1 MKHLSTPSLRTSS
14 RKITSKLGLASLI
27 GVACLGGLTTNNLT
41 WAESPR
47 IEAIVADDS
56 AGKSLFDG
64 KTLDGWK
71 GLAENWSV
79 EDGAITGVNTAE
91 NPIKNNTFLVYE
103 KPFADFELNLKFRI
117 QGGNSGIQYRSKLV
131 DSEKFIVGGYQAD
144 IDANGRYMGINYEER
159 GRGIIAERGEV
170 IAIDEQG
177 NRKKV
182 ESIGDPDELLA
193 KINMED
199 WNDYRIVAKG
209 TVVQHFINGALMS
222 EVRDSETS
230 KRASDGIIAFQV
242 HAGPPMKVQFKEI
255 FIKE

>member
-1 MKHLSTPSLRTSS
+1 
-14 RKITSKLGLASLI
+14 
-27 GVACLGGLTTNNLT
+27 
-41 WAESPR
+41 
-47 IEAIVADDS
+47 
-56 AGKSLFDG
+56 
-64 KTLDGWK
+64 
-71 GLAENWSV
+71 LAENWSV

>member
-1 MKHLSTPSLRTSS
+1 
-14 RKITSKLGLASLI
+14 
-27 GVACLGGLTTNNLT
+27 
-41 WAESPR
+41 
-47 IEAIVADDS
+47 
-56 AGKSLFDG
+56 
-64 KTLDGWK
+64 
-71 GLAENWSV
+71 
-79 EDGAITGVNTAE
+79 
-91 NPIKNNTFLVYE
+91 
-103 KPFADFELNLKFRI
+103 
-117 QGGNSGIQYRSKLV
+117 
-131 DSEKFIVGGYQAD
+131 
-144 IDANGRYMGINYEER
+144 MGINYEER